1 MFSNE
6 FQKFKPITPKNFRND
21 PKITAHLSDDEQ
33 FAIDVVSHVLPFRT
47 NNYVVDQLI
56 EWENYERDPLFAL
69 TFPNVAMLLPKDF
82 EEMADAVLSEDEKRI
97 ARTANNIR
105 LRLNPHPAGQMT
117 HNVPFFNGEYLQGLQ
132 HKYRETVLFFPSQG
146 QTCHAYCTYCF
157 RWAQFIGNKQL
168 KFASR
173 EEDTLA
179 QYIRSQPQITDVL
192 FTGGDPLIMR
202 TSNIAQY
209 VNAILDIPHLR
220 SIRFGTKS
228 LSYWPYRFLTDP
240 DASDLMELLRK
251 VIKAGKHVS
260 IMAHFTHPQELG
272 TQAVKDAVHL
282 LRDIGATVRTQSPVM
297 AHINDDANAWAR
309 MWREQVRMGMVPYY
323 MFIARDTGAQHFF
336 GVPLVKAVKIF
347 RTAYRQVSGL
357 ARTVRGPSMS
367 CMLGKVRVSG
377 ISRIGTEKAI
387 SLEVLQG
394 RNPDWVGRSF
404 YAKYDEKA
412 TWINDLTPAF
422 GEDKFFYENELAVMT
437 EADLARNA
445 EYLQLQQIEDG
456 LQIAV

>member
-6 FQKFKPITPKNFRND
+6 SQKFKPITPKNFRND
-21 PKITAHLSDDEQ
+21 PKIAAHLSDDEQ

-47 NNYVVDQLI
+47 NKYVVDQLI

-260 IMAHFTHPQELG
+260 IMAHFTHPQELS

-336 GVPLVKAVKIF
+336 GVPLVKAAKIF

-422 GEDKFFYENELAVMT
+422 GEDKFFYEDELAVMT
-437 EADLARNA
+437 AADLARNA